1 MYQPQELFNNLSPSE
16 ISRTLRLSGIL
27 EKELYTEDDADR
39 FRECRTLIEQGGTD
53 EDVMALLSPVIDV
66 VLSETQDNSL
76 PEIKN
81 SRKKSGKK
89 AANPLDITE
98 LLIAARE
105 QGLKLTLTQAS
116 RILAF
121 CGLTDK
127 EEYTQQE
134 VERFIQ
140 ASGFVGEETPDI
152 SSSIGDISTESEAA
166 LAGLVDR
173 VTDYLAEKIPKGL
186 VKDLYAQK
194 AIAKLGQQSQ
204 GSDDLFAQL
213 EDKIIQQLEGK
224 SQTQTPLQQL
234 LEKHRVFSLPPTS
247 YKLMELPSES
257 ESDTTT
263 S

>member
-1 MYQPQELFNNLSPSE
+1 MPYTKEALQNMYSLSSE
-16 ISRTLRLSGIL
+16 DVLATLIACGL
-27 EKELYTEDDADR
+27 TDDAQEYSDAEIETR
-39 FRECRTLIEQGGTD
+39 FDIVRQWFKDGQVSDYQEATKLFKHWLE
-53 EDVMALLSPVIDV
+53 ENSAP
-66 VLSETQDNSL
+66 ETRN
-76 PEIKN
+76 E
-81 SRKKSGKK
+81 KKSAKK
-89 AANPLDITE
+89 GTKALDITE

-152 SSSIGDISTESEAA
+152 SSSIGDISTESESA

-173 VTDYLAEKIPKGL
+173 VTDHLAEKIPTGL
-186 VKDLYAQK
+186 VKDLYVQK
-194 AIAKLGQQSQ
+194 AIAKLGQQSL
-204 GSDDLFAQL
+204 GSDHLFAQL
-213 EDKIIQQLEGK
+213 EDQIIQQLEGK

-234 LEKHRVFSLPPTS
+234 LQKHRVFSLPPTS
-247 YKLMELPSES
+247 IKLMELPSES

>member
-1 MYQPQELFNNLSPSE
+1 MPYTKETLQNMYSLSSE
-16 ISRTLRLSGIL
+16 DVL
-27 EKELYTEDDADR
+27 A
-39 FRECRTLIEQGGTD
+39 TLIACGLTD
-53 EDVMALLSPVIDV
+53 DTQEYSDAEI
-66 VLSETQDNSL
+66 ETRFDIVRQWFNSGQVSDYQEATTLFQKRLEDNSA
-76 PEIKN
+76 PSTRNEKK
-81 SRKKSGKK
+81 SRKKS
-89 AANPLDITE
+89 PLTLDITE

-152 SSSIGDISTESEAA
+152 SSSIEDISTESESA

-173 VTDYLAEKIPKGL
+173 VTDYLAEKIPTGL
-186 VKDLYAQK
+186 VKDLYVQK

-204 GSDDLFAQL
+204 GSDHLFAQL

-234 LEKHRVFSLPPTS
+234 QQKHRVFSLPPTS
-247 YKLMELPSES
+247 IKLVELPSES